1 MRQNGS
7 GEPLDAAM
15 LADRDRVLGAPLFEV
30 SQARIF
36 NAGVIQMTK
45 ALALERAHY
54 GFRVNARSC
63 C

>member
-1 MRQNGS
+1 
-7 GEPLDAAM
+7 
-15 LADRDRVLGAPLFEV
+15 LFEV